1 MDYTKLNANINT
13 GNISTD
19 DFLAVFTTG
28 HSTSVSSASPAA
40 GRVPSQQQQQLPTNS
55 PTGIRSADNG
65 TLNLNPPL
73 LTVEGPLLTLPN
85 LFDLPPSS
93 GTSSSSSSGY
103 INVNDTIYFLNG
115 SLYNN
120 TLQLTNTYYNQSGA
134 SGNLSNG
141 LGLLT
146 NASNATE
153 LHWDGRYPSGYTL
166 THIVIASIIVTILMI
181 IIVVGN
187 MLVIIAIATEKS
199 LKNIQNWFIASL
211 AVADFFLGL
220 IIMPFSLA
228 NELMGYWIFGSWWC
242 DIHSAMDVLLCTA
255 SIMNLCLISLDR
267 YWSITKAVDYLKSR
281 TPARA
286 AVMITA
292 VWIMSA
298 LICIP
303 PLLGWKVKMPEGPL
317 PKCELSEDIGYVLY
331 SALGSFYIP
340 SCIMV
345 FVYIRIYFAAK
356 ARARRGIKKHP
367 RKTNNEQVTSFTT
380 ANNKKGTIPMPS
392 SSGATALQLHQ
403 QRQIATIETPPNSAT
418 LPMQIPTVTMDL
430 ASDISTSEAG
440 ELEAVA
446 AQTVLAYANAN
457 ANSNPNG
464 GSNAMA
470 NASVQPCPSSPSSPK
485 ETLQVSTIATGRV
498 GLNVPVPPSMGSNNS
513 INVLNNNNGTTTTTD
528 TTGTTT
534 APGGNAATL
543 TAPGAA
549 TTSSSAA
556 TASGNEL
563 RVSPTTGQRCR
574 ALSVGIDTDMVS
586 EFDPS
591 SSDSGVVSRCA
602 VAVKPLK
609 FRLCQPI
616 FGRKSNQQRR
626 NESKTAAAA
635 AKGKNHHQQ
644 QQQQQQQQ
652 HQQQQQQQA
661 IKAELEPAIP
671 KTPKPRDPEK
681 EKRRIARKKEKRATL
696 ILGLIMGS
704 FIACWLPFFFLYILV
719 PACSSY
725 CNIPESAFAIA
736 FWLGYMNSALNP
748 AIYTIFNKDFRRA
761 FRRILFK

>member
-1 MDYTKLNANINT
+1 MDYSRLNANINT

-19 DFLAVFTTG
+19 EFLAVFTTG
-28 HSTSVSSASPAA
+28 KPENAT
-40 GRVPSQQQQQLPTNS
+40 
-55 PTGIRSADNG
+55 
-65 TLNLNPPL
+65 LNPPL
-73 LTVEGPLLTLPN
+73 LSVDGQLTLP
-85 LFDLPPSS
+85 PGS
-93 GTSSSSSSGY
+93 GSGLGSGY

-115 SLYNN
+115 SFYNSS
-120 TLQLTNTYYNQSGA
+120 LQLAAGYYNQSSGSGA
-134 SGNLSNG
+134 TSGNL
-141 LGLLT
+141 T
-146 NASNATE
+146 NPNQTE
-153 LHWDGRYPSGYTL
+153 VHWDGRYPSGYTL

-380 ANNKKGTIPMPS
+380 AKKGTIPMPS
-392 SSGATALQLHQ
+392 SSGASALQLHQ
-403 QRQIATIETPPNSAT
+403 QRQIATIETPPNSAS

-446 AQTVLAYANAN
+446 AQTVLAYT
-457 ANSNPNG
+457 NPNG
-464 GSNAMA
+464 AGSNSMNVVSSGNGGSSGA
-470 NASVQPCPSSPSSPK
+470 PPSPTSPK

-513 INVLNNNNGTTTTTD
+513 INALNNNNGSVAMD
-528 TTGTTT
+528 GGASSAGSGGNGSAGATTG
-534 APGGNAATL
+534 GGLQT
-543 TAPGAA
+543 P
-549 TTSSSAA
+549 
-556 TASGNEL
+556 GNEL
-563 RVSPTTGQRCR
+563 RVSPIAGRCR
-574 ALSVGIDTDMVS
+574 ALSVGVDTDM
-586 EFDPS
+586 
-591 SSDSGVVSRCA
+591 
-602 VAVKPLK
+602 
-609 FRLCQPI
+609 PI
-616 FGRKSNQQRR
+616 FGRKSSNQQRR
-626 NESKTAAAA
+626 NEAKTAA
-635 AKGKNHHQQ
+635 KNQHATATTANKNQQ
-644 QQQQQQQQ
+644 QHQHQQQQQQQ
-652 HQQQQQQQA
+652 HQQVV
-661 IKAELEPAIP
+661 KAELEPAIP

-719 PACSSY
+719 PACSSH
-725 CNIPESAFAIA
+725 CNIPESAFAVA

>member
-1 MDYTKLNANINT
+1 MDYTKVEASINT

-19 DFLAVFTTG
+19 DFLAVFTSGTTTTTTATLPNG
-28 HSTSVSSASPAA
+28 SPSGA
-40 GRVPSQQQQQLPTNS
+40 
-55 PTGIRSADNG
+55 
-65 TLNLNPPL
+65 LNPPL
-73 LTVEGPLLTLPN
+73 VTVDGQVLLPN
-85 LFDLPPSS
+85 LLDL
-93 GTSSSSSSGY
+93 TSP
-103 INVNDTIYFLNG
+103 VNDTIYLLNG
-115 SLYNN
+115 SFYNN
-120 TLQLTNTYYNQSGA
+120 GLQLAGSYYNQTT
-134 SGNLSNG
+134 GNQSSG
-141 LGLLT
+141 LGLLG
-146 NASNATE
+146 NNSNATE
-153 LHWDGRYPSGYTL
+153 MHWDGRYPSGYTL

-267 YWSITKAVDYLKSR
+267 YWSITKAVDYLKLR

-380 ANNKKGTIPMPS
+380 ANKKGTIPMPS
-392 SSGATALQLHQ
+392 SSGATQLQLHQ

-440 ELEAVA
+440 ELEVVA
-446 AQTVLAYANAN
+446 AQAAALAYANPN
-457 ANSNPNG
+457 PNPNG
-464 GSNAMA
+464 N
-470 NASVQPCPSSPSSPK
+470 SSLTTTAVSSGLNSPK
-485 ETLQVSTIATGRV
+485 ETLQVSTIATGRGV
-498 GLNVPVPPSMGSNNS
+498 ALNVPVPPSMGSSNS
-513 INVLNNNNGTTTTTD
+513 INVLNNNNGSITTD
-528 TTGTTT
+528 
-534 APGGNAATL
+534 GGSN
-543 TAPGAA
+543 
-549 TTSSSAA
+549 SAA
-556 TASGNEL
+556 TNSGVASGGAAVAAPGNEL
-563 RVSPTTGQRCR
+563 RVSPLAGRCR
-574 ALSVGIDTDMVS
+574 ALSVGIDTDM
-586 EFDPS
+586 
-591 SSDSGVVSRCA
+591 
-602 VAVKPLK
+602 
-609 FRLCQPI
+609 PI

-626 NESKTAAAA
+626 SETKAAAVAAKNSAAAAA
-635 AKGKNHHQQ
+635 AKSKEL
-644 QQQQQQQQ
+644 
-652 HQQQQQQQA
+652 A
-661 IKAELEPAIP
+661 AKTELEPAIP

-719 PACSSY
+719 PACSSH

>member
-1 MDYTKLNANINT
+1 MDYSRLNANINT

-19 DFLAVFTTG
+19 EFLAVFTTG
-28 HSTSVSSASPAA
+28 KPENAT
-40 GRVPSQQQQQLPTNS
+40 
-55 PTGIRSADNG
+55 
-65 TLNLNPPL
+65 LNPPL
-73 LTVEGPLLTLPN
+73 LSVDGQLTLP
-85 LFDLPPSS
+85 PGS
-93 GTSSSSSSGY
+93 GSGSGPGSGLGSGY

-115 SLYNN
+115 SFYNSS
-120 TLQLTNTYYNQSGA
+120 LQLAAGYYNQSGGSGA
-134 SGNLSNG
+134 TSGNL
-141 LGLLT
+141 T
-146 NASNATE
+146 NPNQTE
-153 LHWDGRYPSGYTL
+153 VHWDGRYPSGYTL

-380 ANNKKGTIPMPS
+380 AKKGTIPMPS
-392 SSGATALQLHQ
+392 SSGASALQLHQ
-403 QRQIATIETPPNSAT
+403 QRQIATIETPPNSAS

-446 AQTVLAYANAN
+446 AQTVLAY
-457 ANSNPNG
+457 SNPNG
-464 GSNAMA
+464 AGTN
-470 NASVQPCPSSPSSPK
+470 SVNVVSSGNGGTSGAPPSPTTPK

-513 INVLNNNNGTTTTTD
+513 INVLNNNNGSVAMD
-528 TTGTTT
+528 GGAPSAGSGGNGSATTG
-534 APGGNAATL
+534 GGGGGGLQT
-543 TAPGAA
+543 P
-549 TTSSSAA
+549 
-556 TASGNEL
+556 GNEL
-563 RVSPTTGQRCR
+563 RVSPIAGRCR
-574 ALSVGIDTDMVS
+574 ALSVGVDTDMVS

-602 VAVKPLK
+602 VVKPLK

-616 FGRKSNQQRR
+616 FGRKSSNQQRR
-626 NESKTAAAA
+626 NEAKTAA
-635 AKGKNHHQQ
+635 KNQHATATTANKNQQ
-644 QQQQQQQQ
+644 QQQQQQLQQ
-652 HQQQQQQQA
+652 VV
-661 IKAELEPAIP
+661 KAELEPAIP

-719 PACSSY
+719 PACSSH
-725 CNIPESAFAIA
+725 CNIPESAFAVA

>member
-1 MDYTKLNANINT
+1 MDYAKVEASINT

-19 DFLAVFTTG
+19 DFLAVFT
-28 HSTSVSSASPAA
+28 
-40 GRVPSQQQQQLPTNS
+40 
-55 PTGIRSADNG
+55 
-65 TLNLNPPL
+65 
-73 LTVEGPLLTLPN
+73 
-85 LFDLPPSS
+85 S
-93 GTSSSSSSGY
+93 GTTTTTAATLAAAAIGSTISSSSSSSSGTL
-103 INVNDTIYFLNG
+103 NPPLVTVDGQVQLPNLLDLQSPVNDTIYLLNG
-115 SLYNN
+115 SFYNN
-120 TLQLTNTYYNQSGA
+120 SLQLAGSYYNQTT
-134 SGNLSNG
+134 GNQSSG
-141 LGLLT
+141 LGGLLG
-146 NASNATE
+146 NSSNATE
-153 LHWDGRYPSGYTL
+153 VHWDGRYPSGYTL

-303 PLLGWKVKMPEGPL
+303 PLLGWKVKMPEGDL

-380 ANNKKGTIPMPS
+380 ANKKGTIPMPS
-392 SSGATALQLHQ
+392 SSGATQLQLHQ

-446 AQTVLAYANAN
+446 AQAAALAYANPNQCLINAN
-457 ANSNPNG
+457 A
-464 GSNAMA
+464 A
-470 NASVQPCPSSPSSPK
+470 ASAASSVPSSPK
-485 ETLQVSTIATGRV
+485 ETLQVSTIATGRGV
-498 GLNVPVPPSMGSNNS
+498 GLNVPVPPSMGSSNS
-513 INVLNNNNGTTTTTD
+513 INVLNNNNGSVATD
-528 TTGTTT
+528 VSANTTGS
-534 APGGNAATL
+534 AGMANNNSSNSGVASGGNAAV
-543 TAPGAA
+543 A
-549 TTSSSAA
+549 TS
-556 TASGNEL
+556 NEL
-563 RVSPTTGQRCR
+563 RVSPIAGRCR

-602 VAVKPLK
+602 VVKPLK

-616 FGRKSNQQRR
+616 FGRKSNQQRH
-626 NESKTAAAA
+626 NESKAATVAAKNSAAAAA
-635 AKGKNHHQQ
+635 AKSKEL
-644 QQQQQQQQ
+644 
-652 HQQQQQQQA
+652 A
-661 IKAELEPAIP
+661 AKTELEPAIP

-719 PACSSY
+719 PACSSH

>member
-1 MDYTKLNANINT
+1 MDYSRLNANINT

-19 DFLAVFTTG
+19 DFLAVFTT
-28 HSTSVSSASPAA
+28 AKP
-40 GRVPSQQQQQLPTNS
+40 
-55 PTGIRSADNG
+55 DNA
-65 TLNLNPPL
+65 TLNPPL
-73 LTVEGPLLTLPN
+73 LSVDGQLTLP
-85 LFDLPPSS
+85 P
-93 GTSSSSSSGY
+93 GSGY
-103 INVNDTIYFLNG
+103 INLNDTIFFLNG
-115 SLYNN
+115 SFYNSS
-120 TLQLTNTYYNQSGA
+120 LQLAAGYYNQSNSSA
-134 SGNLSNG
+134 ASSGNL
-141 LGLLT
+141 T
-146 NASNATE
+146 NPNQTE
-153 LHWDGRYPSGYTL
+153 VHWDGRYPSGYTL

-380 ANNKKGTIPMPS
+380 AKKGTIPMPS
-392 SSGATALQLHQ
+392 SSGVSALQLHQ
-403 QRQIATIETPPNSAT
+403 QRQIATIETPPNSAS

-446 AQTVLAYANAN
+446 AQTVLAYAN
-457 ANSNPNG
+457 PNG
-464 GSNAMA
+464 AGTN
-470 NASVQPCPSSPSSPK
+470 SVTVVSSGNGGATGATGPPSSPK

-513 INVLNNNNGTTTTTD
+513 INALNNNNGSVAMDGVAPPSSAGGNGSTVA
-528 TTGTTT
+528 TTGGLQQT
-534 APGGNAATL
+534 P
-543 TAPGAA
+543 
-549 TTSSSAA
+549 
-556 TASGNEL
+556 GNEL
-563 RVSPTTGQRCR
+563 RVSPIAGRCR
-574 ALSVGIDTDMVS
+574 ALSVGVDTDM
-586 EFDPS
+586 
-591 SSDSGVVSRCA
+591 
-602 VAVKPLK
+602 
-609 FRLCQPI
+609 PI
-616 FGRKSNQQRR
+616 FGRKSNNQQRR
-626 NESKTAAAA
+626 NEAKTAA
-635 AKGKNHHQQ
+635 KNQQPSAMASKNQQ
-644 QQQQQQQQ
+644 QQQQQQVV
-652 HQQQQQQQA
+652 
-661 IKAELEPAIP
+661 KAELEPAIP

-719 PACSSY
+719 PACSSH
-725 CNIPESAFAIA
+725 CNIPESAFAVA

>member
-1 MDYTKLNANINT
+1 MDYSRLNANINT

-19 DFLAVFTTG
+19 DFLAVFSTG
-28 HSTSVSSASPAA
+28 KP
-40 GRVPSQQQQQLPTNS
+40 P
-55 PTGIRSADNG
+55 DNA
-65 TLNLNPPL
+65 TLNPPL
-73 LTVEGPLLTLPN
+73 LSVDGQLTLP
-85 LFDLPPSS
+85 P
-93 GTSSSSSSGY
+93 GSGY
-103 INVNDTIYFLNG
+103 VNVNDTIFFLNG
-115 SLYNN
+115 SFYNSS
-120 TLQLTNTYYNQSGA
+120 LQLAAGFYNQSSA
-134 SGNLSNG
+134 SGATAGN
-141 LGLLT
+141 LT
-146 NASNATE
+146 NPNHTE
-153 LHWDGRYPSGYTL
+153 VHWDGRYPSGYTL

-380 ANNKKGTIPMPS
+380 AKKGTIPMPS
-392 SSGATALQLHQ
+392 SSGVSALQLHQ
-403 QRQIATIETPPNSAT
+403 QRQIATIETPPNSAS

-446 AQTVLAYANAN
+446 AQTVLAYAN
-457 ANSNPNG
+457 PNG
-464 GSNAMA
+464 AGTNSVTVVSSGNGGTG
-470 NASVQPCPSSPSSPK
+470 ASGVPPSSPK

-498 GLNVPVPPSMGSNNS
+498 GLNVPVPPSMGSNSS
-513 INVLNNNNGTTTTTD
+513 INVLNNNNGTVAMDGGASAGGGGNGSAVAT
-528 TTGTTT
+528 
-534 APGGNAATL
+534 PGGLQQT
-543 TAPGAA
+543 G
-549 TTSSSAA
+549 
-556 TASGNEL
+556 GNEL
-563 RVSPTTGQRCR
+563 RVSPIAGRCR
-574 ALSVGIDTDMVS
+574 ALSVGVDTDM
-586 EFDPS
+586 
-591 SSDSGVVSRCA
+591 
-602 VAVKPLK
+602 
-609 FRLCQPI
+609 PI
-616 FGRKSNQQRR
+616 FGRKSSNQQRR
-626 NESKTAAAA
+626 NEAKAA
-635 AKGKNHHQQ
+635 AKNQQPSGAASKNQQ

-652 HQQQQQQQA
+652 VV
-661 IKAELEPAIP
+661 KAELEPAIP

-719 PACSSY
+719 PACSSH
-725 CNIPESAFAIA
+725 CNIPESAFAVA